1 MREKMSMNNRA
12 KQFLPF
18 DAMKGLQEALRAAE
32 FENES
37 VSHHRLSEDEAK
49 RISAVLAEL
58 RQAKTIYVKYFKDAH
73 YYEIRGKGKLDP
85 YEAYLEIEDLK
96 IPLMDIYDIKEEK

>member
-1 MREKMSMNNRA
+1 MREKMSRNNRA
-12 KQFLPF
+12 RQFLPF

-49 RISAVLAEL
+49 RIGEL
-58 RQAKTIYVKYFKDAH
+58 LQRLHDKHLVRVRYFKDDH
-73 YYEIRGKGKLDP
+73 YYESEGEAKLD
-85 YEAYLEIEDLK
+85 AFRSLLLLE
-96 IPLMDIYDIKEEK
+96 KEEIPIFDIRDLSIKD